1 MADHKPLDLSQGQ
14 DAHRR
19 ILDEIRKGHLMPGD
33 RLMEVELAKR
43 LGFSRTPVREAIRQL
58 ESDGVVTH
66 VPRVGAAI
74 RRLDHAEISEL
85 YDMRA
90 VLESTAARFA
100 ARAASEVELA
110 ELASIQD
117 AMASGDG
124 DVFVLNRQFH
134 AALLDAARNRFLKK
148 AVASIHTTLL
158 ILGPST
164 LREDDRAE
172 DALREHVAILDALRA
187 RDETAAEQ
195 AMRAHISAAH
205 GARLKQ
211 MRERA

>member
-1 MADHKPLDLSQGQ
+1 MTDEKPLELSQGQ
-14 DAHRR
+14 EAYRR
-19 ILDEIRKGHLMPGD
+19 ILDEVRAGHLMPGD

-74 RRLDHAEISEL
+74 RSLDHAEISEL
-85 YDMRA
+85 YDMRT
-90 VLESTAARFA
+90 VLEGTAARFA

-110 ELASIQD
+110 ELADIH
-117 AMASGDG
+117 ATMAAGAGDPY
-124 DVFVLNRQFH
+124 VLNRQFH

-158 ILGPST
+158 ILGPTT
-164 LREDDRAE
+164 LREEERAE
-172 DALREHVAILDALRA
+172 DALREHAAILEGLQA
-187 RDETAAEQ
+187 RDQDAAEQ
-195 AMRAHISAAH
+195 AMRAHIAAAH
-205 GARLKQ
+205 RARLRQ
-211 MRERA
+211 LRRG

>member
-1 MADHKPLDLSQGQ
+1 MTDEKPLELSQGQ
-14 DAHRR
+14 EAYRR
-19 ILDEIRKGHLMPGD
+19 ILDEIRAGHLMPGD

-85 YDMRA
+85 YDMRT
-90 VLESTAARFA
+90 VLEGTAARFA

-110 ELASIQD
+110 ELADIHA
-117 AMASGDG
+117 AMAAGDG
-124 DVFVLNRQFH
+124 DPFVLNRQFH
-134 AALLDAARNRFLKK
+134 AALLDAARNRFLMK

-158 ILGPST
+158 ILGPTT
-164 LREDDRAE
+164 LREEDRAE
-172 DALREHVAILDALRA
+172 DALREHAAILGGLQA
-187 RDETAAEQ
+187 RDQDAAEQ
-195 AMRAHISAAH
+195 AMRAHIAAAH
-205 GARLKQ
+205 SARLRQ
-211 MRERA
+211 LRRG

>member
-1 MADHKPLDLSQGQ
+1 MADHKPMELSQGQ
-14 DAHRR
+14 EAYRR
-19 ILDEIRKGHLMPGD
+19 ILEEIRTGHLLPGD
-33 RLMEVELAKR
+33 RLMEVDLAKR

-58 ESDGVVTH
+58 EGDGVVAH

-100 ARAASEVELA
+100 ARAASDVELG
-110 ELASIQD
+110 ELASIQG
-117 AMASGDG
+117 AMAAAGGDLYL
-124 DVFVLNRQFH
+124 LNRQFH
-134 AALLDAARNRFLKK
+134 AALLESARNRFLKK

-164 LREDDRAE
+164 LQVGERAE
-172 DALREHVAILDALRA
+172 DALKEHAAILAALRA
-187 RDETAAEQ
+187 RDEDGAER
-195 AMRAHISAAH
+195 AMRAHIAAAH

-211 MRERA
+211 MRQKT

>member
-1 MADHKPLDLSQGQ
+1 MADQKPLELSQGQ
-14 DAHRR
+14 EAYRR
-19 ILDEIRKGHLMPGD
+19 ILDEIRAGHLLPGD
-33 RLMEVELAKR
+33 RLMEVELANR

-58 ESDGVVTH
+58 EGDGVVAH

-110 ELASIQD
+110 ELASIQQ
-117 AMASGDG
+117 AMAAGDG
-124 DVFVLNRQFH
+124 DVYVLNRQFH

-164 LREDDRAE
+164 LREDERAE
-172 DALREHVAILDALRA
+172 DALKEHAAILGALMG
-187 RDETAAEQ
+187 RDEDGAER
-195 AMRAHISAAH
+195 AMRAHIAAAH

-211 MRERA
+211 MRPKI

>member
-1 MADHKPLDLSQGQ
+1 MTDQKPPELSQGQ
-14 DAHRR
+14 EAHRR
-19 ILDEIRKGHLMPGD
+19 ILEEIRAGRLLPGD

-58 ESDGVVTH
+58 ESDGVVSH

-110 ELASIQD
+110 ELASIQQ
-117 AMASGDG
+117 AMATGDG
-124 DVFVLNRQFH
+124 DVYVLNRQFH

-164 LREDDRAE
+164 LREDQRAE
-172 DALREHVAILDALRA
+172 DALKEHAAILAALQA
-187 RDETAAEQ
+187 RDEDAAER
-195 AMRAHISAAH
+195 AMRGHIMAAH

-211 MRERA
+211 MRQQT

>member
-1 MADHKPLDLSQGQ
+1 MSDQKELSQGQ
-14 DAHRR
+14 EAYRR
-19 ILDEIRKGHLMPGD
+19 ILEEVRVGHLLPGD

-43 LGFSRTPVREAIRQL
+43 LGISRTPIREAIRQL
-58 ESDGVVTH
+58 ESDGVVAH
-66 VPRVGAAI
+66 VPRVGASI

-90 VLESTAARFA
+90 VLEGTAARFA

-110 ELASIQD
+110 ELADIHA
-117 AMASGDG
+117 AMAAGEGDPYL
-124 DVFVLNRQFH
+124 LNRQFH
-134 AALLDAARNRFLKK
+134 AALLDAARNRFLMK

-164 LREDDRAE
+164 LHEDERA
-172 DALREHVAILDALRA
+172 DNALREHAAILAALQA
-187 RDETAAEQ
+187 RDQDAAEQ
-195 AMRAHISAAH
+195 AMRAHIAAAH

-211 MRERA
+211 MRQKA

>member
-1 MADHKPLDLSQGQ
+1 MTDEKPLKLSQGQ
-14 DAHRR
+14 EAYRR
-19 ILDEIRKGHLMPGD
+19 ILDEVRAGHLMPGD

-74 RRLDHAEISEL
+74 RSLDHAEISEL
-85 YDMRA
+85 YDMRT
-90 VLESTAARFA
+90 VLEGTAARFA

-110 ELASIQD
+110 ELADIH
-117 AMASGDG
+117 ATMAAGEGDPY
-124 DVFVLNRQFH
+124 VLNRQFH

-158 ILGPST
+158 ILGPTT
-164 LREDDRAE
+164 LREEERAE
-172 DALREHVAILDALRA
+172 DALREHAAILEGLQA
-187 RDETAAEQ
+187 RDQDAAEQ
-195 AMRAHISAAH
+195 AMRAHIAAAH
-205 GARLKQ
+205 RARLRQ
-211 MRERA
+211 LRRG

>member
-1 MADHKPLDLSQGQ
+1 MTDEKPLELSQGQ
-14 DAHRR
+14 EAYRR
-19 ILDEIRKGHLMPGD
+19 ILDEVRAGYLMPGD

-74 RRLDHAEISEL
+74 RSLDHAEISEL
-85 YDMRA
+85 YDMRT
-90 VLESTAARFA
+90 VLEGTAARFA

-110 ELASIQD
+110 ELADIHA
-117 AMASGDG
+117 AMAAGEGDPY
-124 DVFVLNRQFH
+124 VLNRQFH

-158 ILGPST
+158 ILGPTT
-164 LREDDRAE
+164 LREEERAE
-172 DALREHVAILDALRA
+172 DALREHAAILEGLQA
-187 RDETAAEQ
+187 RDQEAAEQ
-195 AMRAHISAAH
+195 AMRAHIAAAH
-205 GARLKQ
+205 RARLRQ
-211 MRERA
+211 LRRG